1 VLGRAALSLDRDQP
15 AAARELVD
23 RYLRRIS
30 PADCAARTPGLD
42 LLVRVAC
49 ALSDREA
56 AVLARDE
63 LEAIAARLNTDPLRA
78 MASSARGFVATLD
91 EDWDAAR
98 ASFEDAVDLFLQ
110 AGLPFEAARARLDRA
125 RVFDTTGR
133 RDDAMADAAAARD
146 AFASLGAAGEAARAE
161 SLRAR
166 PQVDL
171 EAAATKTTKQS
182 ARTPFHLLTA
192 RERDVLK
199 LVGDGLSNPDIA
211 RRLGLSEHTV
221 HRHVSN
227 ILTKLDLPSRTAAAA
242 AAARS
247 GAI

>member
-1 VLGRAALSLDRDQP
+1 
-15 AAARELVD
+15 
-23 RYLRRIS
+23 
-30 PADCAARTPGLD
+30 
-42 LLVRVAC
+42 
-49 ALSDREA
+49 
-56 AVLARDE
+56 
-63 LEAIAARLNTDPLRA
+63 
-78 MASSARGFVATLD
+78 MASSARGFVAALD

-98 ASFEDAVDLFLQ
+98 ASFEDAIDSFLQ

-125 RVFDTTGR
+125 RVFEATGR

-166 PQVDL
+166 PQVDP
-171 EAAATKTTKQS
+171 EAATKTTKQS
-182 ARTPFHLLTA
+182 APTPFHLLTA

-227 ILTKLDLPSRTAAAA
+227 ILMKLDLPSRTAAAA